1 VGVVAGIAPLLV
13 VGTVLASRSEV
24 LENPFLPVELAGVVM
39 YVLVSLACVRWLVAL
54 VRQRRR

>member
-1 VGVVAGIAPLLV
+1 
-13 VGTVLASRSEV
+13 LASRSEA